1 MNNTSKYN
9 YSEDL
14 YDTSSLLFIYDD
26 VLFSHTIDEYEATDL
41 FSLDG
46 DYDSEDLF
54 SFDDASDVSVLSQ
67 QGNILQDKV
76 APNKDVRVSSQCEKP
91 NPRRWETV
99 KSVAPSFDLPNLV
112 RLDENLDGF
121 DDSYDDDLS
130 IESKAVLSLLETDF
144 SPRYNKNKGH
154 HGKKA
159 PTLSS
164 RIQSTRYF
172 PSYKDILMSTY
183 FFVWGCREGDEVQF

>member
-26 VLFSHTIDEYEATDL
+26 VLFSHT
-41 FSLDG
+41 
-46 DYDSEDLF
+46 
-54 SFDDASDVSVLSQ
+54 SDVSVLSQ

-121 DDSYDDDLS
+121 DDSYDD
-130 IESKAVLSLLETDF
+130 
-144 SPRYNKNKGH
+144 
-154 HGKKA
+154 
-159 PTLSS
+159 
-164 RIQSTRYF
+164 
-172 PSYKDILMSTY
+172 
-183 FFVWGCREGDEVQF
+183 